1 MKKSLCW
8 IVVSLLSTLMGM
20 AEVVTPS
27 QALQIAE
34 EFLGEELAPQRV
46 RGMRGVA
53 ATAEQEN
60 APLYVISRGDDKG
73 FVLVSG
79 DDALTR
85 IIGYT
90 DHGNFDENNLPP
102 ALQDIMSSVEEAV
115 RAAQKGHLPARPVFE
130 APAEWC
136 TIDPLVTAHWNQG
149 YPWNALCPY
158 CTDNAQAVAGCTAI
172 AAAQIIYYFRKDL
185 PHELQDTTP
194 TYKAPWT
201 NGCDVTVSYPKGTP
215 IEYDLM
221 LDSYGGGEPAEFKKA
236 VALLCYTVGACSNM
250 NYWYSSATGISNA
263 GNAMN
268 QYFGLSGTY
277 MYREQSFPS
286 DQWLSI
292 VYSSLS
298 EGSPLLYS
306 GYKRADGSAHAFI
319 YDGYDANTGL
329 WHINFGWGGSYD
341 GYYTIDYETAGGGFG
356 EQQQLIHH
364 IRPHHLNLSAEIVE
378 ADTLYRQINNT
389 VTVEVTNN
397 GTAPVTN
404 FSVYLMSTDEAP
416 TAESTPVVS
425 DQQTPVTPD
434 ATVPVTFEVRPAEQG
449 DYYLYVTDRNGD
461 VLAHKKVA
469 VVETVPQL
477 AFQGLTASVSTE
489 TVETAQGMYQKLN
502 NDAITLYAEV
512 SNAASAVTPGVPNLT
527 FTLTQWD
534 AEQGAHVALQTTTI
548 SDVIIL
554 PGESQKIAC
563 TFADLATDALLT
575 ATVTAAGCEMASADT
590 TVCFVVGGKTL
601 TATEPVEGAVTVTGG
616 WDAAV
621 FAELANDPSI
631 SAYDLTGVTGLQ
643 APLTAANPNA
653 LFYVNTPV
661 AACNVIVDGECA
673 DLRLQS
679 GYDFRPV
686 APFHAAK
693 AAFVTDFTAAV
704 WNTLTLPFACERP
717 AGWLCREVT
726 EMSTSAFT
734 AATLVDMLEPS
745 HAYVVMSDS
754 RDALPFAAT
763 DVAVA
768 AAVDT
773 TQMTPFI
780 GTYHAVLAAPLMHEG
795 DKYILRLDTDPTATT
810 PYFEKMDSTYV
821 LPPFQTV
828 ISSTAKKIRA
838 TANTKIDPAYR
849 KLAAAIDV
857 AKAVYDEMHTEIADS
872 TNQAMEALL
881 DEARTVF
888 FQMNEETADR
898 VTALTKQL
906 TALSDLYPLS
916 LKEITR
922 PVDYTLF
929 LTNPSFEANSKSGWK
944 GDAYSTVKTAS
955 QLSSFTLRADG
966 KYVLYNNKSGASS
979 GISQTVSGLPAG
991 YYRVSALL
999 NTAVGGTVTLFAND
1013 KEATVTTTERDRY
1026 YLTEAVIDS
1035 ICVKDGELTVGVRA
1049 GETWYKADN
1058 FRIYYIGHLSED
1070 DPDTSVGDLLFDDPQ
1085 PALVDDAIYD
1095 LLGRKLSSADAMQ
1108 PGINIVRKSDGTVR
1122 KIFVK

>member
-1 MKKSLCW
+1 MYIMKKSLCW

-27 QALQIAE
+27 RALEIAE

-46 RGMRGVA
+46 RGLRGVA

-79 DDALTR
+79 DDALTS

-90 DHGNFDENNLPP
+90 DHGNFDEDNLPP
-102 ALQDIMSSVEEAV
+102 ALQDMMDNVAEAV
-115 RAAQKGHLPARPVFE
+115 RAAQKGHWPARPVFE
-130 APAEWC
+130 APADWQ

-149 YPWNALCPY
+149 APWNGLCPY
-158 CTDNAQAVAGCTAI
+158 CTDNGAQAVAGCVAI

-194 TYKAPWT
+194 TYKSPWT
-201 NGCDVTVSYPKGTP
+201 AGCDVTVSYPKGTP
-215 IEYDLM
+215 LEYDLM
-221 LDSYGGGEPAEFKKA
+221 LDSYGGGEPAECRDA
-236 VALLCYTVGACSNM
+236 VALLCFTVGACSNM
-250 NYWYSSATGISNA
+250 NYWHSSATGISSA
-263 GNAMN
+263 GSAMSR
-268 QYFGLSGTY
+268 YFGLSGTY
-277 MYREQSFPS
+277 MYREQSFPA

-292 VYSSLS
+292 AYSSLS

-306 GYKRADGSAHAFI
+306 GYKKADNSAHAFI
-319 YDGYDANTGL
+319 YDGYDAKSQL

-341 GYYTIDYETAGGGFG
+341 GYYTIDYETAGDGFG

-378 ADTLYRQINNT
+378 TDTLYRQIDNA

-404 FSVYLMSTDEAP
+404 YNVYLMPTDEAP
-416 TAESTPVVS
+416 TAESTPVAS
-425 DQQTPVTPD
+425 EQETPVTPD
-434 ATVPVTFEVRPAEQG
+434 TTVPVTFEVRPTELG
-449 DYYLYVTDRNGD
+449 DCYLYVTDRNGD
-461 VLAHKKVA
+461 VLAHQPIT
-469 VVETVPQL
+469 VVEAQPQL
-477 AFQGLTASVSTE
+477 AFQGLTASVSIE
-489 TVETAQGMYQKLN
+489 TVETTQGTFQKLN

-512 SNAASAVTPGVPNLT
+512 SNAATAATPGAPDLT

-534 AEQGAHVALQTTTI
+534 AEQGASVLLQSTTVN
-548 SDVIIL
+548 DAVVL
-554 PGESQKIAC
+554 PGESKTIQC
-563 TFADLATDALLT
+563 TFAGLATDALLT
-575 ATVTAAGCEMASADT
+575 ATVTTANCEMASADT

-601 TATEPVEGAVTVTGG
+601 TLSEPVEGLVTVTGG

-661 AACNVIVDGECA
+661 AASNVIVDGECA
-673 DLRLQS
+673 DLRLQP

-693 AAFVTDFTAAV
+693 ATFTPDFTAAV

-717 AGWLCREVT
+717 ADWLCREVT

-780 GTYHAVLAAPLMHEG
+780 GTYHAVLATPLLHEG
-795 DKYILRLDTDPTATT
+795 DKYILSLNTDPTATT
-810 PYFEKMDSTYV
+810 PYFEKTDTTYV

-838 TANTKIDPAYR
+838 TVNTKIDPAYR

-857 AKAVYDEMHTEIADS
+857 AKALYDEMHTEIADS
-872 TNQAMEALL
+872 TNQAMETLL
-881 DEARTVF
+881 AEARTVF
-888 FQMNEETADR
+888 YAMNEETTDR
-898 VTALTKQL
+898 LTALTKQL

-944 GDAYSTVKTAS
+944 GDAYSAVKSTS
-955 QLSSFTLRADG
+955 QLSFLTFHGDG
-966 KYVLYNNKSGASS
+966 KYMLYNNKSGASTS
-979 GISQTVSGLPAG
+979 ISQTVSGLPAG

-999 NTAVGGTVTLFAND
+999 NTAVDGTVTLFAND
-1013 KEATVTTTERDRY
+1013 KEASVTTTFADRY

-1058 FRIYYIGHLSED
+1058 FRIYYIGHLSD
-1070 DPDTSVGDLLFDDPQ
+1070 DDTSVGDLLLGDPQ
-1085 PALVDDAIYD
+1085 PALRDDAIYD
-1095 LLGRKLSSADAMQ
+1095 LLGRRLPSADAMQ
-1108 PGINIVRKSDGTVR
+1108 PGRIYIRNGK
-1122 KIFVK
+1122 KIMKE